1 MQHLGTISKITDSTI
16 TVALEAN
23 TNCESC
29 KAKAACGVSESNN
42 KEIEIDNSRNISNQ
56 KRKSYALNEEVA
68 VIMEESKG
76 LRAVFWAYIFPFIL
90 MISTLF
96 ISSLFVSEG
105 QAGILSL
112 LALLPYYLLI
122 FLLNSFF
129 KKRFKV
135 TLFKL
140 T

>member
-23 TNCESC
+23 INCEGC
-29 KAKAACGVSESNN
+29 KAKAACGVSDSNA
-42 KEIEIDNSRNISNQ
+42 KEIEVEHSPRISSN
-56 KRKSYALNEEVA
+56 KGSSYNLDEEVA

-76 LRAVFWAYIFPFIL
+76 LKAVFWAYIFPFIL

-96 ISSLFVSEG
+96 ISSLFVSEAK
-105 QAGILSL
+105 AGIFSL